1 MPHLLQSPPGK
12 VNMYKSM
19 KISNCSLSYLFCACF
34 FLSTAQMWQ
43 VGVVSALLLA
53 LSCEKDVHQDL
64 AVSEI
69 QYIVA

>member
-1 MPHLLQSPPGK
+1 
-12 VNMYKSM
+12 M

-43 VGVVSALLLA
+43 VGVVGALLLA
-53 LSCEKDVHQDL
+53 LSCEKDVHQDF